1 LYILLKLFVHSSL
14 DAQIVFMVLEQFI
27 QYLQYEKRFS
37 PHTITAYENDL
48 RQFFIHTATAG
59 KPGTERAEADLKV
72 GLIIENLTEIT
83 YHDIREWIVQ
93 LMNDTQTAK
102 SISRKISCLRTFFK
116 FSVREGIITTNPASK
131 IQAPKIP
138 KRLPVIVEED
148 KVVSLLTSTEI
159 FDDTFT
165 GLRDKLVIELLF
177 GTGIRLAE
185 LVGLK
190 EADIDIYE
198 GTIKVLGKR
207 NKERII
213 PVNTELKLL
222 LVRYLNVK
230 KSENFNNN
238 SLTLIVTSKGAN
250 AYSKMIY
257 LIVHKYLSFI
267 STQDK
272 KSPHVL
278 RHTFATS
285 LLNRGA
291 DLNAIKEL
299 LGHANLSATQ
309 IYTHNSVERLKSIY
323 KQAHPKA

>member
-1 LYILLKLFVHSSL
+1 MF
-14 DAQIVFMVLEQFI
+14 LERFI
-27 QYLQYEKRFS
+27 QYIQYEKRYS
-37 PHTITAYENDL
+37 PHTVSAYQSDL
-48 RQFFIHTATAG
+48 DQFFRFLNNPGGKDPAPPPEITHPSEVNYHHIRNWMVHLMEDKTARSVNRKLATLR
-59 KPGTERAEADLKV
+59 KYFKFLLRE
-72 GLIIENLTEIT
+72 GLITN
-83 YHDIREWIVQ
+83 
-93 LMNDTQTAK
+93 
-102 SISRKISCLRTFFK
+102 
-116 FSVREGIITTNPASK
+116 NPASK
-131 IQAPKIP
+131 LQSPKIV
-138 KRLPVIVEED
+138 KHLPIVVED
-148 KVVSLLTSTEI
+148 EKLSAMLNDKAT
-159 FDDTFT
+159 FGDDFE
-165 GLRDKLVIELLF
+165 GVRDKLIIEILF

-190 EADIDIYE
+190 EEDVDFHN

-213 PVNTELKLL
+213 PINHELRELL
-222 LVRYLNVK
+222 LRYNDLK
-230 KSENFNNN
+230 KNENFHNN
-238 SLTLIVTSKGAN
+238 SLTLIVTNKGTE
-250 AYSKMIY
+250 AYPKFIY
-257 LIVHKYLSFI
+257 LIVQRYLSYI

-309 IYTHNSVERLKSIY
+309 VYTHNSVERLKSIY

>member
-1 LYILLKLFVHSSL
+1 MYIHYSVCANS
-14 DAQIVFMVLEQFI
+14 FMFLERFI
-27 QYLQYEKRFS
+27 QYIQYEKRYS
-37 PHTITAYENDL
+37 PHTVSAYQSDL
-48 RQFFIHTATAG
+48 EQFFRFLNHPEPI
-59 KPGTERAEADLKV
+59 V
-72 GLIIENLTEIT
+72 SQSSEIT
-83 YHDIREWIVQ
+83 YQHIRSWMVNLMEDKTARSVIRKLATLRKYFKFLIREELIA
-93 LMNDTQTAK
+93 N
-102 SISRKISCLRTFFK
+102 
-116 FSVREGIITTNPASK
+116 NPASK
-131 IQAPKIP
+131 IQSPKTI
-138 KRLPVIVEED
+138 KHLPIVVED
-148 KVVSLLTSTEI
+148 EKLNAMLNSGEVFS
-159 FDDTFT
+159 DDFT
-165 GLRDKLVIELLF
+165 GTRDKLVIETLF

-190 EADIDIYE
+190 EEDVNFYD

-213 PVNTELKLL
+213 PINHELRLL
-222 LVRYLNVK
+222 LQHYIALK
-230 KSENFNNN
+230 KSENFHNN
-238 SLTLIVTSKGAN
+238 SLTLIVTNKGTE
-250 AYSKMIY
+250 AYPKFIY
-257 LIVHKYLSFI
+257 LIVQKYLSHI

-309 IYTHNSVERLKSIY
+309 VYTHNSVERLKSIY